1 MSCSLCRLPFT
12 PSTHSVCPRWPPP
25 GVLTEKQVAYMK
37 HAVGMADYIFGLV
50 ADLVYLGGF
59 DLHACVDYFTVSTL
73 TFFSACLL
81 RR

>member
-25 GVLTEKQVAYMK
+25 GVLTEKQVVYMK
-37 HAVGMADYIFGLV
+37 YAVGMAEHIFGLV
-50 ADLVYLGGF
+50 VDLVYLGGF
-59 DLHACVDYFTVSTL
+59 DPHACVDYFTVSTL

-81 RR
+81 PR